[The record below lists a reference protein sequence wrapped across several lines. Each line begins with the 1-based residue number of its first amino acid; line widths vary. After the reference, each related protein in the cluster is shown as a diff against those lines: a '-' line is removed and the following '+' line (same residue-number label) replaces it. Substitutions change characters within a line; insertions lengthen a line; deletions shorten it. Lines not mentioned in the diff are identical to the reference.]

1 MERKKAKLTDMSG
14 QKCEKK
20 GKNIVF
26 PRKVRNYTKVWIL
39 VFLAH
44 CELQCRFGSN
54 PELYFLVFWF
64 RLDIAGGSSRSTV
77 FEQKLVFFLIVDLLR
92 IREGKAAFD
101 DVFPSQ

>member
-20 GKNIVF
+20 GEIIVF
-26 PRKVRNYTKVWIL
+26 PRNTKVWIL

>member
-1 MERKKAKLTDMSG
+1 MERKNATLTDMSD

-64 RLDIAGGSSRSTV
+64 RLDISQEAAAGLQYLNRSWSS
-77 FEQKLVFFLIVDLLR
+77 FL
-92 IREGKAAFD
+92 
-101 DVFPSQ
+101 